1 MNRRIIKIAYVVAVC
16 VILLAVSAF
25 VVARSA

>member
-1 MNRRIIKIAYVVAVC
+1 MNRRIIKIAYVVAAC
-16 VILLAVSAF
+16 AMLLAAAF

>member
-16 VILLAVSAF
+16 LILLAAAF

>member
-1 MNRRIIKIAYVVAVC
+1 MNRRIIKIAYVVAVSL
-16 VILLAVSAF
+16 ILLVAVF